1 MTARVLYRGT
11 QEYIEVELTS
21 TANLTGTIEFSLDDR
36 ETWLTAEWVGD
47 VGTTR
52 TAEYLLT
59 PETTPAASST
69 DVFVRFTDNPEIPL
83 LNAGQI
89 SIR

>member
-1 MTARVLYRGT
+1 MTTRVLYRGT
-11 QEYIEVELTS
+11 QEYLDVPLTSDAELTGAVEIS
-21 TANLTGTIEFSLDDR
+21 FDR

-52 TAEYLLT
+52 TARILVT
-59 PETTPAASST
+59 PNNTPAVSST
-69 DVFVRFTDNPEIPL
+69 DVFVRFTDNPEIPIIS
-83 LNAGQI
+83 AGQI